1 MRAGTILQWVW
12 NRFTRRAGEWIVWPW
27 VPLLARLAVPEGASH
42 FWTSQQWHP
51 RAWRRASVFLS
62 IAIAASA
69 LFASTALACPFCTPL
84 GAPLAERREGAAVA
98 GLAELVSIADSP
110 QDAGGK
116 IARLKLRH
124 LAKGAAPF
132 AIDSVLELSAT
143 QLAIARDA
151 KPGSLWLLLGTD
163 PSDAQADAP
172 RAGDLSAATAS
183 LEWSAEAANET
194 VYGYFVRAP
203 GLRTPAAERLRYFA
217 RYLEHAEP
225 LVAGDVYNEFGLAPL
240 GVVADVADDLPMAKM
255 RGWLVDPGVPGG
267 RKGFYGVA
275 LGLARDI
282 EQRTANRALLEA
294 LVDQAVAG
302 DAGAAPLPGSDF
314 RAGFDGVLGGLLL
327 IAKIDGLG
335 RIESQLLANP
345 KAAEGDVRHA
355 VAALRFA
362 HEFVPSIPRD
372 RLAAALVRVL
382 PRPGFAATAIV
393 DLARWQAWE
402 CMDDVFRCYRPLRDT
417 RGDAGAAAVRR
428 AVVGYLQNAPP
439 RIGMPGLSALK
450 SNDPQGFS
458 AAHQELGAG
467 AGGTLPG
474 AGLSPAA
481 D

>member
-1 MRAGTILQWVW
+1 MKAKAWLHSVRR
-12 NRFTRRAGEWIVWPW
+12 RFAHRTGEWIAWLW
-27 VPLLARLAVPEGASH
+27 MLLLARLAVPEGASH
-42 FWTSQQWHP
+42 CWTSQQWQP
-51 RAWRRASVFLS
+51 RAWRRASV
-62 IAIAASA
+62 IPAIAVAAST
-69 LFASTALACPFCTPL
+69 LIASTALACPFCTPL
-84 GAPLAERREGAAVA
+84 AAPLAERREGAAIA
-98 GLAELVSIADSP
+98 GLAELVSFADAPADSP
-110 QDAGGK
+110 GK

-124 LAKGAAPF
+124 LTKGDAPF
-132 AIDSVLELSAT
+132 SVDSVLELSAAP
-143 QLAIARDA
+143 LAIPRDA

-163 PSDAQADAP
+163 PDDAQAEAP
-172 RAGDLSAATAS
+172 GASDLPAATAA
-183 LEWSAEAANET
+183 LEWSAEAVNET

-240 GVVADVADDLPMAKM
+240 SVVAEVADELPMAKM
-255 RGWLVDPGVPGG
+255 RGWLIDADVPGG

-275 LGLARDI
+275 LGLARDV

-294 LVDQAVAG
+294 LVEQAVAS
-302 DAGAAPLPGSDF
+302 DARAAPRPGSDF

-327 IAKIDGLG
+327 IAKLDGLG

-372 RLAAALVRVL
+372 RLAAALVKVL

-393 DLARWQAWE
+393 DLARWKAWE
-402 CMDDVFRCYRPLRDT
+402 CVDDVFRCYRPLRDT
-417 RGDAGAAAVRR
+417 KGDSGAAAVRR

-439 RIGMPGLSALK
+439 LIGMPHLSALK
-450 SNDPQGFS
+450 SNDPQGV
-458 AAHQELGAG
+458 AAALQELGSG
-467 AGGTLPG
+467 AVPDSSIRG
-474 AGLSPAA
+474 ADKG
-481 D
+481 